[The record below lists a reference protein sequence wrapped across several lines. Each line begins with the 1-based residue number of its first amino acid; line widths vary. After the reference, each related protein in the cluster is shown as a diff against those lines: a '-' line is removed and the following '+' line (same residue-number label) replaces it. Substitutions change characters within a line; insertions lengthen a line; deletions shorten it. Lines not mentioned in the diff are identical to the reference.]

1 MDSTFIPLLLGGLLG
16 FTAYG
21 IPSWYYLRGLP
32 RLDGKQLARY
42 HADKSYVRWALP
54 LCAVLMFVGI
64 LWPVS
69 AGTTGGSPGIS
80 FNVAAALLAS
90 QSLIIGVF
98 EIMAGVSVISRRRA
112 PAEYIVGE
120 KVSQAG
126 RIRVVY
132 SLMVIA
138 LSYWVRLVW

>member
-1 MDSTFIPLLLGGLLG
+1 M
-16 FTAYG
+16 
-21 IPSWYYLRGLP
+21 RGLP
-32 RLDGKQLARY
+32 RLDGKQLVRR

-54 LCAVLMFVGI
+54 VFAVIMFVSI
-64 LWPVS
+64 LWPIS
-69 AGTTGGSPGIS
+69 ASTTGDSLTRSPGIG
-80 FNVAAALLAS
+80 FNVVAALFAS
-90 QSLIIGVF
+90 QSLLIGVF